1 MSNGIATREAPKLP
15 EANGNGHGAVSILEV
30 IERASLNPA
39 VDVDKMRALLE
50 MHEHVLDRNA
60 EAAFNA
66 AMTKAQ
72 MEMPVVVSDK
82 KNLHTSSKYPSLEA
96 VQRAIKDIYM
106 SHGFTC
112 TFAEDGAPT
121 DGMIHVVGTVRHIEG
136 HSETFHRYA
145 PADTAG
151 PGGKANKTELQGAQ
165 STVSFLQ
172 RKLLCAIWGVTVAD
186 EDKDGN
192 APTKLIDERQIADLQ
207 ALADEVKA
215 DIPAFLKYMRVDK
228 IENLP
233 ASMLSN
239 AVKALEKKR
248 KKAA

>member
-1 MSNGIATREAPKLP
+1 MTEALQT
-15 EANGNGHGAVSILEV
+15 NQQDMFLQFL
-30 IERASLNPA
+30 ERAASDPA
-39 VDVDKMRALLE
+39 VDVEKMKAILDMQER
-50 MHEHVLDRNA
+50 VLTRNA

-66 AMTKAQ
+66 AMTVAQ
-72 MEMPVVVSDK
+72 AAMPIVVCDK
-82 KNLHTSSKYPSLEA
+82 TNPHTHSKYPSLEA
-96 VQRAIKDIYM
+96 VQTAIKPIYM
-106 SHGFTC
+106 ANGFTC
-112 TFAEDGAPT
+112 TFAEDGAPV
-121 DGMIHVVGTVRHIEG
+121 DGIIHVIGVVRHVEG

-151 PGGKANKTELQGAQ
+151 PGGKSNKTELQGAQ

-192 APTKLIDERQIADLQ
+192 APREVITEKQVADLR
-207 ALADEVKA
+207 ALAEEVGA
-215 DIPAFLKYMRVDK
+215 DLPAFLKYMKLDAL
-228 IENLP
+228 ENMP
-233 ASMLSN
+233 TSFYPN

>member
-1 MSNGIATREAPKLP
+1 MPETEALQTQAPT
-15 EANGNGHGAVSILEV
+15 ILEV

-60 EAAFNA
+60 QAAFNA

-72 MEMPVVVSDK
+72 MAMPVVVSDK
-82 KNLHTSSKYPSLEA
+82 INPHTRSKYPSLEA
-96 VQRAIKDIYM
+96 VQTAIKPVYM
-106 SHGFTC
+106 AQGFTC
-112 TFAEDGAPT
+112 TFAEDGAPVE
-121 DGMIHVVGTVRHIEG
+121 GVIHVVGTVRHIEG

-151 PGGKANKTELQGAQ
+151 PGGKSNKTELQGAQ

-192 APTKLIDERQIADLQ
+192 QTSELITEGQVADLR
-207 ALADEVKA
+207 ALAEEVKA
-215 DIPAFLKYMRVDK
+215 DLPAFLKYMK
-228 IENLP
+228 IANLENLP
-233 ASMLSN
+233 ASMYKT
-239 AVKALEKKR
+239 AVTAFDKKR
-248 KKAA
+248 KQNQKKEPKS